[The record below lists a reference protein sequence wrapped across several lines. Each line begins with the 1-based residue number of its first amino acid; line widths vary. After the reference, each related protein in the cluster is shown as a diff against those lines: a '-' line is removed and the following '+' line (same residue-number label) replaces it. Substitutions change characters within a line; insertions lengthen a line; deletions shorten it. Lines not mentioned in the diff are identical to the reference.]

1 MALPCFSSSRSDLS
15 NFLESISVIHQS
27 KTFGPNTVRSLQVFH
42 IKTLPVLH
50 RVSASVNTM
59 VPKIQAVLS
68 GKPVTRAWIFGS
80 YSRGEETPQSDVD
93 ILVQYDSGCRM
104 SLMDISRIMVELSQA
119 LGIKVDLVEDGRLL
133 PFAVESANRDRI
145 LVYERAS

>member
-1 MALPCFSSSRSDLS
+1 M
-15 NFLESISVIHQS
+15 
-27 KTFGPNTVRSLQVFH
+27 
-42 IKTLPVLH
+42 
-50 RVSASVNTM
+50 VSASVNTM

-68 GKPVTRAWIFGS
+68 RKPVTRAWIFGS
-80 YSRGEETPQSDVD
+80 YSRGEETPKSDVD

>member
-1 MALPCFSSSRSDLS
+1 M
-15 NFLESISVIHQS
+15 
-27 KTFGPNTVRSLQVFH
+27 
-42 IKTLPVLH
+42 
-50 RVSASVNTM
+50 VSASVNTM
-59 VPKIQAVLS
+59 IPKIQAVLS

-80 YSRGEETPQSDVD
+80 YSRGEETPKSDVD
-93 ILVQYDSGCRM
+93 ILVQYDSGYRM

-119 LGIKVDLVEDGRLL
+119 LGVKVDLVEDGRLL

>member
-1 MALPCFSSSRSDLS
+1 M
-15 NFLESISVIHQS
+15 
-27 KTFGPNTVRSLQVFH
+27 
-42 IKTLPVLH
+42 
-50 RVSASVNTM
+50 VSASVNTM

-68 GKPVTRAWIFGS
+68 RKPVTRAWIFGS

-119 LGIKVDLVEDGRLL
+119 LGVKVDLVEDGRLL